1 MKLVIK
7 KKRIIVILALLL
19 VIESLTK
26 AQPNISFYPFD
37 DQFNSSAYNPA
48 FLTSRERF
56 TFSIFPMGGTSIGY
70 NNQEAIGDLVSK
82 FFSGISTDEDYKEV
96 LKSMVDQSS
105 FHQNIEST
113 LLSFTYRSN
122 VGFFNFRIRES
133 ESFSASAGGELT
145 RFILK
150 SDIRSAII
158 NQIQELPAQAVHYR
172 EYSLG
177 YSYKSRLNRFS
188 AGIRAKL
195 YLGKSSFYSGLSG
208 SIQNESNSYVL
219 RTSGLVNMSF
229 PEEKELSTGG
239 APNFSD
245 FNRSKVFSYLL
256 NTGNPGFGVDLG
268 IKYSITPDLTFS
280 MSVIDLG
287 KINWKSN
294 LNSKYFDGKYM
305 IPENSITPT
314 STDGGVQIIT
324 KNVDNFSYSDSISKL
339 FDLTYDRSSFS
350 RTMPLTIYAGI
361 KYQLDPS
368 LSISLT
374 NRYLSLKD
382 ISYNSFSFTA
392 NYNINKKLSISSGYS
407 VIGNS
412 YINIPVAVMLRRDF
426 GQIYLGTD
434 NLVSL
439 LVPSISDYAGISF
452 GTCFYLFQKR
462 DLNKSASDYLPFYKP
477 RKIKKDKN
485 NGRIIKAYPDS

>member
-1 MKLVIK
+1 
-7 KKRIIVILALLL
+7 
-19 VIESLTK
+19 
-26 AQPNISFYPFD
+26 
-37 DQFNSSAYNPA
+37 
-48 FLTSRERF
+48 
-56 TFSIFPMGGTSIGY
+56 
-70 NNQEAIGDLVSK
+70 
-82 FFSGISTDEDYKEV
+82 
-96 LKSMVDQSS
+96 
-105 FHQNIEST
+105 
-113 LLSFTYRSN
+113 
-122 VGFFNFRIRES
+122 
-133 ESFSASAGGELT
+133 
-145 RFILK
+145 
-150 SDIRSAII
+150 
-158 NQIQELPAQAVHYR
+158 
-172 EYSLG
+172 
-177 YSYKSRLNRFS
+177 
-188 AGIRAKL
+188 
-195 YLGKSSFYSGLSG
+195 
-208 SIQNESNSYVL
+208 
-219 RTSGLVNMSF
+219 
-229 PEEKELSTGG
+229 
-239 APNFSD
+239 
-245 FNRSKVFSYLL
+245 
-256 NTGNPGFGVDLG
+256 
-268 IKYSITPDLTFS
+268 